1 MRPSELWESYE
12 TILLSK
18 ELINVNQPRAK
29 LWTKDFT
36 IVSGVNF
43 FVTLVF
49 YLLIVIIGVYS
60 VDKFHASTS
69 QAGLVTGIFIVG
81 SLIGR
86 LLIGRFIESI
96 GRRRTLII
104 GAVFFILTL
113 LLYFLNFGITFL
125 LITRLLHGIA
135 AGMVGTATGTIVAQ
149 IIPASRKAEGIGYFS
164 MSATLATAIG
174 PFIGL
179 YMTQHTDFQMIFI
192 FSLVLGVIS
201 LITAFFVNV
210 PQLEGSPQPTE
221 TKGFKLSN
229 YIEPKALPIAVITL
243 IVAFCYSSV
252 LSFINFYAIEIDL
265 VSAASFFFLVYS
277 IAVLLSRPL
286 TGRIMDLKGA
296 NYIMY
301 PCIIAFAGGLFLLST
316 ASVNIILLAAG
327 VLIGLGFGNLQSST
341 QAIAVK
347 VTPPHRMG
355 LATST
360 FFIFLDAGLG
370 FGPYILG
377 FFIPLTGYRTLYV
390 ILGAVVLASMV
401 FYYFLYGKKELPRRT
416 MVKEPTP
423 GTH

>member
-1 MRPSELWESYE
+1 M
-12 TILLSK
+12 
-18 ELINVNQPRAK
+18 NQPRAK

-43 FVTLVF
+43 LVTLVF
-49 YLLIVIIGVYS
+49 YLLIVIIGVYA
-60 VDKFHASTS
+60 VDEFNASTS

-86 LLIGRFIESI
+86 LVIGRFIESI
-96 GRRRTLII
+96 GRRKTLFIGII
-104 GAVFFILTL
+104 FFILTL
-113 LLYFLNFGITFL
+113 LLYFVNMGITFL

-135 AGMVGTATGTIVAQ
+135 GGMVGTATGTIVAQ
-149 IIPASRKAEGIGYFS
+149 VIPSTRKAEGIGYFS

-179 YMTQHTDFQMIFI
+179 YMTQHTDYQMIFI

-201 LITAFFVNV
+201 LITAFFVDV
-210 PQLEGSPQPTE
+210 PQLEGLVQPTE
-221 TKGFKLSN
+221 TKGFKISN
-229 YIEPKALPIAVITL
+229 YIEPKALPIAFITL
-243 IVAFCYSSV
+243 VVSFCYSSV

-277 IAVLLSRPL
+277 IAVLLSRPI
-286 TGRIMDLKGA
+286 TGRLMDLKGA

-301 PCIIAFAGGLFLLST
+301 PGLVIFAVGLFLLSLANMSAT
-316 ASVNIILLAAG
+316 LLLAG
-327 VLIGLGFGNLQSST
+327 VLIGLGFGNMQSST
-341 QAIAVK
+341 QAVAVK

-377 FFIPLTGYRTLYV
+377 FIIPLTGYRTLYV
-390 ILGAVVLASMV
+390 ILGVVALATIV
-401 FYYFLYGKKELPRRT
+401 LYYFLHGKNEKPRRT
-416 MVKEPTP
+416 IMHQPTP
-423 GTH
+423 ETN

>member
-1 MRPSELWESYE
+1 M
-12 TILLSK
+12 
-18 ELINVNQPRAK
+18 NQPRAK

-43 FVTLVF
+43 LVTLVF
-49 YLLIVIIGVYS
+49 YLLIVIIGVYA
-60 VDKFHASTS
+60 VDEFNASTS

-86 LLIGRFIESI
+86 LVIGRFIESI
-96 GRRRTLII
+96 GRRKTLFIGII
-104 GAVFFILTL
+104 FFILTL
-113 LLYFLNFGITFL
+113 LLYFVNMGITFL

-135 AGMVGTATGTIVAQ
+135 GGMVGTATGTIVAQ
-149 IIPASRKAEGIGYFS
+149 VIPSTRKAEGIGYFS

-179 YMTQHTDFQMIFI
+179 YMTQHTDYQMIFI

-201 LITAFFVNV
+201 LITAFFVDV
-210 PQLEGSPQPTE
+210 PQLEGLVQPTE
-221 TKGFKLSN
+221 TKGFKISN
-229 YIEPKALPIAVITL
+229 YIEPKALPIAFITL
-243 IVAFCYSSV
+243 VVSFCYSSV

-277 IAVLLSRPL
+277 IAVLLSRPI
-286 TGRIMDLKGA
+286 TGRLMDLKGA

-301 PCIIAFAGGLFLLST
+301 PGLVIFAIGLFLLSLANMSAT
-316 ASVNIILLAAG
+316 LLLAG
-327 VLIGLGFGNLQSST
+327 VLIGLGFGNMQSST
-341 QAIAVK
+341 QAVAVK

-377 FFIPLTGYRTLYV
+377 FIIPLTGYRTLYV
-390 ILGAVVLASMV
+390 ILGVVALATIV
-401 FYYFLYGKKELPRRT
+401 LYYFLHGKNEKPRRT
-416 MVKEPTP
+416 IMRQPTP
-423 GTH
+423 ETN

>member
-1 MRPSELWESYE
+1 
-12 TILLSK
+12 
-18 ELINVNQPRAK
+18 VNQQRAK

-49 YLLIVIIGVYS
+49 YLLIVIIGVYA
-60 VDKFHASTS
+60 VDEFEASTS

-96 GRRRTLII
+96 GRRKTLFI
-104 GAVFFILTL
+104 GIVFFILTL
-113 LLYFLNFGITFL
+113 LLYFVNFGINFL
-125 LITRLLHGIA
+125 LVTRLLHGIA
-135 AGMVGTATGTIVAQ
+135 GGMVGTATGTIVAQ

-179 YMTQHTDFQMIFI
+179 YMTQHTDFQIIFA
-192 FSLVLGVIS
+192 FSLGLGVIS
-201 LITAFFVNV
+201 LITAFFMEV
-210 PQLEGSPQPTE
+210 PELEESVRPAE

-243 IVAFCYSSV
+243 VVAFCYSSV

-286 TGRIMDLKGA
+286 TGKIMDLKGA

-301 PCIIAFAGGLFLLST
+301 PGFIALAAGLFLLS
-316 ASVNIILLAAG
+316 SVNASITLLISG
-327 VLIGLGFGNLQSST
+327 VLIGLGFGNMQSST
-341 QAIAVK
+341 QAVAVK

-370 FGPYILG
+370 FGPYLLG
-377 FFIPLTGYRTLYV
+377 FIIPLTGYRTLYV
-390 ILGAVVLASMV
+390 ILGVVVLATIV
-401 FYYFLYGKKELPRRT
+401 LYYFLHGKKELPRRT
-416 MVKEPTP
+416 IINRPTP
-423 GTH
+423 DTH

>member
-1 MRPSELWESYE
+1 M
-12 TILLSK
+12 T
-18 ELINVNQPRAK
+18 QPRAK

-36 IVSGVNF
+36 IVSAVNF

-49 YLLIVIIGVYS
+49 YLLIVIIGVYA
-60 VDKFHASTS
+60 VDEFGASTS

-96 GRRRTLII
+96 GRKKTLFIGII
-104 GAVFFILTL
+104 LFILTL
-113 LLYFLNFGITFL
+113 LLYFVNFGITFL

-135 AGMVGTATGTIVAQ
+135 GGMVGTATGTIVAQ
-149 IIPASRKAEGIGYFS
+149 IIPAARKAEGIGYFS

-201 LITAFFVNV
+201 LITAFFVDAPPLV
-210 PQLEGSPQPTE
+210 VSVKTSEV
-221 TKGFKLSN
+221 KGFKLSN

-243 IVAFCYSSV
+243 VVAFCYSSV

-265 VSAASFFFLVYS
+265 VSTASFFFLVYS
-277 IAVLLSRPL
+277 IAVLLSRPI
-286 TGRIMDLKGA
+286 TGRLMDLKGA

-301 PCIIAFAGGLFLLST
+301 PGFVLLAAGLFLLSS
-316 ASVNIILLAAG
+316 ASISITLLVAG
-327 VLIGLGFGNLQSST
+327 VLIGLGFGNMQSST
-341 QAIAVK
+341 QAVAVK

-377 FFIPLTGYRTLYV
+377 FIIPLTGFRSLYV
-390 ILGAVVLASMV
+390 ILGIAALATSIL
-401 FYYFLYGKKELPRRT
+401 YYFLHDKKERSGRT
-416 MVKEPTP
+416 IMTGPTP
-423 GTH
+423 DPN